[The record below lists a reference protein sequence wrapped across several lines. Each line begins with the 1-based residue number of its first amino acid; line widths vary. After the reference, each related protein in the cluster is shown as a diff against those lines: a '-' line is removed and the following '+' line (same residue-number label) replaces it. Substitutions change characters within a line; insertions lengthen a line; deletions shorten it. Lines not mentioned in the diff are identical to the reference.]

1 MPSRTKLCILVVDDD
16 EDICLYLKEFLT
28 REGYSVITATKPL
41 DALPEVV
48 DGKCQLALIDVR
60 MPQMDGV
67 EFLRKIRSIT
77 PDLCVILMTAYP
89 SVEGAVDS
97 MKADAF
103 DYLLKPFE
111 LDQLR
116 QVIQRAVRERGLL
129 IDAEMRVNR
138 LVGARIRTVR
148 KDRSMT
154 LRHLALGR
162 LESLRR
168 CSRPRSSA
176 RSTSR
181 TGRGAF
187 AMRWAPTP
195 RSSSWSET
203 SSRGSVRCSSTSY
216 ASAG

>member
-1 MPSRTKLCILVVDDD
+1 MARRTKLRILVVDDD

-28 REGYSVITATKPL
+28 REGYGVVTATKPL

-60 MPQMDGV
+60 MPEMNGV
-67 EFLRKIRSIT
+67 EFLRKIRSIN
-77 PDLCVILMTAYP
+77 PELCVILMTAYP

-111 LDQLR
+111 LAQLR

-148 KDRSMT
+148 KEHAMT
-154 LRHLALGR
+154 LRQLARKTSLSVSLLSQIELGK
-162 LESLRR
+162 
-168 CSRPRSSA
+168 SSA
-176 RSTSR
+176 SIST
-181 TGRGAF
+181 
-187 AMRWAPTP
+187 MRKTAAAL
-195 RSSSWSET
+195 
-203 SSRGSVRCSSTSY
+203 SVPLSY
-216 ASAG
+216 LFDGV

>member
-1 MPSRTKLCILVVDDD
+1 MAPRTKLRILVVDDD

-28 REGYSVITATKPL
+28 REGYSVSTATKPL

-48 DGKCQLALIDVR
+48 DRKCQLALIDVR
-60 MPQMDGV
+60 MPQMNGV
-67 EFLRKIRSIT
+67 EFLREIRSIN
-77 PDLCVILMTAYP
+77 PELCVILMTAYP

-129 IDAEMRVNR
+129 IDTEMRVNR

-148 KDRSMT
+148 KERSMT
-154 LRHLALGR
+154 LRQLARKTALSVSLLSQIELGK
-162 LESLRR
+162 
-168 CSRPRSSA
+168 SSA
-176 RSTSR
+176 SIST
-181 TGRGAF
+181 
-187 AMRWAPTP
+187 MRKTAVAL
-195 RSSSWSET
+195 
-203 SSRGSVRCSSTSY
+203 SVPLSY
-216 ASAG
+216 LFDGV

>member
-1 MPSRTKLCILVVDDD
+1 MASRTKLRILVVDDD

-28 REGYSVITATKPL
+28 REGYSVVTATKPL

-60 MPQMDGV
+60 MPQMNGV
-67 EFLRKIRSIT
+67 EFLRKIRSIN
-77 PDLCVILMTAYP
+77 PELCVILMTAYP

-116 QVIQRAVRERGLL
+116 QVIKRAVRERGLL

-148 KDRSMT
+148 KERCMT
-154 LRHLALGR
+154 LRQLARKTDLSVSLLSQIELGK
-162 LESLRR
+162 
-168 CSRPRSSA
+168 SSA
-176 RSTSR
+176 SIST
-181 TGRGAF
+181 
-187 AMRWAPTP
+187 MRKTATAL
-195 RSSSWSET
+195 
-203 SSRGSVRCSSTSY
+203 SVPLSY
-216 ASAG
+216 LFDGV

>member
-1 MPSRTKLCILVVDDD
+1 MAQRTKLRILVVDDD

-28 REGYSVITATKPL
+28 REGYSVITATQPL
-41 DALPEVV
+41 DALPDVL

-67 EFLRKIRSIT
+67 EFLREIRSIN
-77 PDLCVILMTAYP
+77 PDLCVIIMTAYP
-89 SVEGAVDS
+89 SVEGAVES

-129 IDAEMRVNR
+129 MDAEMRVNR

-148 KDRSMT
+148 KERTMT
-154 LRHLALGR
+154 LRQLAHKTALSVSLLSQIELG
-162 LESLRR
+162 
-168 CSRPRSSA
+168 RSSA
-176 RSTSR
+176 SIST
-181 TGRGAF
+181 
-187 AMRWAPTP
+187 MRKTAAALGVPL
-195 RSSSWSET
+195 
-203 SSRGSVRCSSTSY
+203 SY
-216 ASAG
+216 LFDGV